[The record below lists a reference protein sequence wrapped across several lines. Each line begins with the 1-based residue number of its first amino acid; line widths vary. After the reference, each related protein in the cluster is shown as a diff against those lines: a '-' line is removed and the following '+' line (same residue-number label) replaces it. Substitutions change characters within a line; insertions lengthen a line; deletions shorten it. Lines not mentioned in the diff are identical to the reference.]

1 MLSSSPEKNNSPK
14 LIEKSSS
21 AISDEIKPEI
31 NEDNNKTS
39 EKRISIQNVQQRKND
54 MIPENSSQSGPKTSE
69 NNDFNNFK
77 QDLSKLNEK
86 KLNNEIIINKSLNS
100 FENFKKLLEN
110 NSNNDKTEEKAEN
123 KEEIQLEKK
132 INNVVLTIFQRYN
145 IYNILLQQKSKFANF
160 FKEFFS

>member
-1 MLSSSPEKNNSPK
+1 MRIITKLPKKEYQFKRSSKDK
-14 LIEKSSS
+14 
-21 AISDEIKPEI
+21 
-31 NEDNNKTS
+31 
-39 EKRISIQNVQQRKND
+39 KND
-54 MIPENSSQSGPKTSE
+54 MIPENSSQSEQKTSE

-100 FENFKKLLEN
+100 FEYFKKLFEN

-132 INNVVLTIFQRYN
+132 INYVVLTIFQRYN
-145 IYNILLQQKSKFANF
+145 KYNILFQQKSG
-160 FKEFFS
+160 FSGSLKLFNRKIPK

>member
-1 MLSSSPEKNNSPK
+1 
-14 LIEKSSS
+14 
-21 AISDEIKPEI
+21 
-31 NEDNNKTS
+31 
-39 EKRISIQNVQQRKND
+39 
-54 MIPENSSQSGPKTSE
+54 MIPENSSQSEQKTSE

-86 KLNNEIIINKSLNS
+86 KLNNEIIINKSPNS

-132 INNVVLTIFQRYN
+132 INYVVLTIFQRYN
-145 IYNILLQQKSKFANF
+145 KYNILFQQKSG
-160 FKEFFS
+160 FSGSLKLFNRKIPK